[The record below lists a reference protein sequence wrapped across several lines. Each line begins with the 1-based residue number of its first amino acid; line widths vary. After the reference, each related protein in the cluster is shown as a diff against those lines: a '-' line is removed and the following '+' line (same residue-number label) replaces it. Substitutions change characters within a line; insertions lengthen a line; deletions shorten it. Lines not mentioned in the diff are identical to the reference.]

1 MTRSLQLARAAL
13 TVLALGA
20 PVAVAQAADAPHH
33 AISATAPVTQDA
45 VTATGTATTTGTDS
59 AGWQ

>member
-1 MTRSLQLARAAL
+1 MTRSLQLACAAL
-13 TVLALGA
+13 TVLALGT

-33 AISATAPVTQDA
+33 AISATATVTEA
-45 VTATGTATTTGTDS
+45 AATTTGTTTGTDS